1 MQGLALLILLILI
14 FWFWYSGA
22 QAKETAIRNVRVAC
36 KETGMQL
43 LDSTIFLRKIWP
55 ARVKSGR
62 VALLRFYQFE
72 YTERGAERFR
82 GLIVM
87 KGNQVEYL
95 QMEKDGHTI
104 VTTDHHSR

>member
-1 MQGLALLILLILI
+1 MQGLGLLLLLIFI

-22 QAKETAIRNVRVAC
+22 QAKEVAIQCVNIAC
-36 KETGMQL
+36 KETGVQL

-55 ARVKSGR
+55 TRMNNGH

-87 KGNQVEYL
+87 KASHMEYL

-104 VTTDHHSR
+104 VTTGKDI